1 MSLVET
7 NSRTSNQASTF
18 ALLRVI
24 MRRDLAVTLRRRS
37 DVINPLLFV
46 VIVVTLFPLAVGPG
60 PDILAR
66 IATGVIWVAALLSAL
81 LGSERLFRDDYLD
94 GSLEQM
100 TLLPVPLA
108 VLALGKILVH
118 WLLSGLPLVI
128 LAPLCALL
136 LKLPFEAWG
145 VLMLT
150 LLLGTP
156 MLSAMTAIGAALTVS
171 LGRGG
176 ALLSLLL
183 LPLFIPLLIF
193 AAAAVEST
201 LVGTSALGQVL
212 LLAGLMVLTLTLAPL
227 AVAAAIRVSVN

>member
-1 MSLVET
+1 MNKA
-7 NSRTSNQASTF
+7 NSWQ
-18 ALLRVI
+18 LLSAV
-24 MRRDLAVTLRRRS
+24 MRRDLAVALRRRS

-60 PDILAR
+60 PDVLGR
-66 IATGVIWVAALLSAL
+66 IATGVIWVAALLSSL
-81 LGSERLFRDDYLD
+81 LGSERLFRDDFLD
-94 GSLEQM
+94 GNLEQ
-100 TLLPVPLA
+100 LILSPAPLPF
-108 VLALGKILVH
+108 LALGKIIVH

-128 LAPLCALL
+128 LAPVCALL

-145 VLMLT
+145 TLMLT
-150 LLLGTP
+150 LLVGTP
-156 MLSAMTAIGAALTVS
+156 MLSAMTAVGAALTVS

-201 LVGTSALGQVL
+201 LVGTSAYGQVL
-212 LLAGLMVLTLTLAPL
+212 LLAGLMLLTLTLAPL

>member
-1 MSLVET
+1 M
-7 NSRTSNQASTF
+7 NKASSWQ
-18 ALLRVI
+18 LLSAI
-24 MRRDLAVTLRRRS
+24 MRRDLAVALRRRS

-46 VIVVTLFPLAVGPG
+46 IIVVTLFPLAVGPG
-60 PDILAR
+60 PDVLGR
-66 IATGVIWVAALLSAL
+66 IATGVIWVAALLSSL
-81 LGSERLFRDDYLD
+81 LGSERLFRDDFLD
-94 GSLEQM
+94 GNLEQ
-100 TLLPVPLA
+100 LVLSPAPLSF
-108 VLALGKILVH
+108 LALGKIIVH

-145 VLMLT
+145 TLMLT
-150 LLLGTP
+150 LLVGTP
-156 MLSAMTAIGAALTVS
+156 MLSAMTAVGAALTVS

-201 LVGTSALGQVL
+201 LVGTSAYGQVL
-212 LLAGLMVLTLTLAPL
+212 LLAGLMLLTLTLAPL

>member
-1 MSLVET
+1 MNNASYWSLIT
-7 NSRTSNQASTF
+7 
-18 ALLRVI
+18 AL
-24 MRRDLAVTLRRRS
+24 MRRDLKVAMRRKS
-37 DVINPLLFV
+37 DIINPLLFV
-46 VIVVTLFPLAVGPG
+46 VMVVTLFPIAVGPG
-60 PDILAR
+60 HDILGR
-66 IATGVIWVAALLSAL
+66 IAAGVIWVIALLASL

-100 TLLPVPLA
+100 VLSPAPLGL
-108 VLALGKILVH
+108 LALAKIAMH

-128 LAPLCALL
+128 LSPFCALL
-136 LKLPFEAWG
+136 LKLPVEGWLT
-145 VLMLT
+145 LMVT

-193 AAAAVEST
+193 ATAAVDST
-201 LVGTSALGQVL
+201 LLGMPAIGQL
-212 LLAGLMVLTLTLAPL
+212 MFLAGFMVLTLTLAPL
-227 AVAAAIRVSVN
+227 AVAAAIKVSVN

>member
-1 MSLVET
+1 M
-7 NSRTSNQASTF
+7 NKASSWQLMTT
-18 ALLRVI
+18 V
-24 MRRDLAVTLRRRS
+24 MRRDLAVALRRRS
-37 DVINPLLFV
+37 DIINPLLFV

-60 PDILAR
+60 PDILGR
-66 IATGVIWVAALLSAL
+66 IATGVIWVAALLSSL
-81 LGSERLFRDDYLD
+81 LGSERLFRDDFLD
-94 GSLEQM
+94 GNLEQ
-100 TLLPVPLA
+100 LVLSPAPLPL
-108 VLALGKILVH
+108 LALGKVAVH

-128 LAPLCALL
+128 LAPVCALL

-145 VLMLT
+145 TLMLT
-150 LLLGTP
+150 LLVGTP
-156 MLSAMTAIGAALTVS
+156 MLSAMTAVGAALTVS

-201 LVGTSALGQVL
+201 LVGTSAYGQVL
-212 LLAGLMVLTLTLAPL
+212 LLAGLMLLTLMLAPL

>member
-1 MSLVET
+1 MNNAGS
-7 NSRTSNQASTF
+7 ASIIK
-18 ALLRVI
+18 AIMQRDLKVA
-24 MRRDLAVTLRRRS
+24 MRRKS
-37 DVINPLLFV
+37 DIINPLLFV
-46 VIVVTLFPLAVGPG
+46 LMVVTLFPIAVGPSHEVLG
-60 PDILAR
+60 R
-66 IATGVIWVAALLSAL
+66 IATGVIWVIALLASL

-94 GSLEQM
+94 GSLEQ
-100 TLLPVPLA
+100 LVISPVPLPL
-108 VLALGKILVH
+108 LALAKIGVH

-128 LAPLCALL
+128 LSPFCALL
-136 LKLPFEAWG
+136 LKLPIDGWLTLA
-145 VLMLT
+145 VT

-193 AAAAVEST
+193 ATAAVDST
-201 LVGTSALGQVL
+201 LVGMPAVGQLL
-212 LLAGLMVLTLTLAPL
+212 LLAGFMVLTLTLAPL